1 MGLRSELFVC
11 PGAVDL
17 GAWRLHDELV
27 WACVLKAG
35 HCPDVMGQVVGES
48 HGCSFEHDHM
58 VSRCLGI
65 APEPT
70 VIYKAKRYMSHPV
83 RREVQFLPRGTVPFL
98 KRWGLGAHDQL
109 GNGTTFGPSHI
120 SPRSSISMPESV
132 SNRRTFCRSDKTLVC
147 GFSL

>member
-1 MGLRSELFVC
+1 M
-11 PGAVDL
+11 
-17 GAWRLHDELV
+17 
-27 WACVLKAG
+27 LKAG

-70 VIYKAKRYMSHPV
+70 VIYKAKRYMSHPG

-120 SPRSSISMPESV
+120 PPRSSISMPEFRFGTAGQYINQIRPWSAAFL
-132 SNRRTFCRSDKTLVC
+132 SKPIQES
-147 GFSL
+147 